1 MADFSGSVRTLLG
14 ALETATDASYR
25 HACADK
31 IVHLLV
37 ASPGAMEPM
46 LEELSE
52 RLRRMLG
59 ASGREPDPMLRILFG
74 LSIAHEMAARAKKG
88 RGMAQLAS
96 ELSSLLDDGPVDEG
110 IAAGAIQAFGNVIS
124 AALDRGSELGAPDAQ
139 RYVGLVAL
147 GRVLTG
153 WLRSGETAGASFL
166 LMGVTLAIRAEKL
179 AEARKCRQALR
190 QLAARRKLPDLESL
204 ASDADFELAKALGL
218 RTNLAIGVAKPAE
231 HEAVRELRELAD
243 ETGEPR
249 VASVLAMALSMLL
262 LGVSQSQAKEMLALL
277 RNLASRHPGD
287 LGVFLWF
294 AMALQNLVSSGVAGP
309 EEASELRSLLAR
321 NPQLDEAI
329 ATMAKSR

>member
-1 MADFSGSVRTLLG
+1 MADFLGSIRALLG
-14 ALETATDASYR
+14 TLETAADASYR
-25 HACADK
+25 HACAEK

-37 ASPGAMEPM
+37 ASPGAVEPM
-46 LEELSE
+46 LEELSG

-74 LSIAHEMAARAKKG
+74 LAIAHEMAARAKKG
-88 RGMAQLAS
+88 RGLAQLAS
-96 ELSSLLDDGPVDEG
+96 ELSSLLDDGPVDEA
-110 IAAGAIQAFGNVIS
+110 IAAGAVQSFGNVIS
-124 AALDRGSELGAPDAQ
+124 AALDRGSELGAPEAK
-139 RYVGLVAL
+139 RYVGLVGL

-153 WLRSGETAGASFL
+153 WLRNDETAGASFL
-166 LMGVTLAIRAEKL
+166 LMGVTLAIRAEEL

-204 ASDADFELAKALGL
+204 ASEADFELAGALGL
-218 RTNLAIGVAKPAE
+218 RTSLAIGVAKPAE

-262 LGVSQSQAKEMLALL
+262 LGASQSQAKEMLALL
-277 RNLASRHPGD
+277 RNLVSRHPGN
-287 LGVFLWF
+287 LQVLFGF
-294 AMALQNLVSSGVAGP
+294 AIALQNLISSGVAGAK
-309 EEASELRSLLAR
+309 EASELRSLLAR
-321 NPQLDEAI
+321 NPELAEAM